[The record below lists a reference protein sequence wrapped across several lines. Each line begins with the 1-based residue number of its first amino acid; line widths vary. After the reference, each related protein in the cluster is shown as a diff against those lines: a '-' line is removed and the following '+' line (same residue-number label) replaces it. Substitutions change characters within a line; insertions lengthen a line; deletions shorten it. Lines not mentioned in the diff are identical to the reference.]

1 LGADS
6 RFVES
11 AFGGFDAGAQTSP
24 TNPVAAGGARLPSP
38 PVQSSGNQVSGLSAA
53 VEALVRNELPTL
65 VDRAVERYC
74 VEHFKSAAREAL
86 TAELR
91 RLAEEKARYL
101 VDQ

>member
-1 LGADS
+1 M
-6 RFVES
+6 ES
-11 AFGGFDAGAQTSP
+11 
-24 TNPVAAGGARLPSP
+24 
-38 PVQSSGNQVSGLSAA
+38 
-53 VEALVRNELPTL
+53 LVRDELPVL

-74 VEHFKSAAREAL
+74 AEHFRGIAREVL

>member
-1 LGADS
+1 
-6 RFVES
+6 
-11 AFGGFDAGAQTSP
+11 
-24 TNPVAAGGARLPSP
+24 
-38 PVQSSGNQVSGLSAA
+38 LSAA
-53 VEALVRNELPTL
+53 VEAFVRDELPAL

-74 VEHFKSAAREAL
+74 VEHFKGVAREVL